1 MSMITLPSRP
11 DEREW
16 TLVLDGTSQ
25 LPLHARAEFEEDDDD
40 LYGDDD
46 DLGELEDDDLDVD
59 ELEDD
64 DFDTDLDV

>member
-16 TLVLDGTSQ
+16 TLVGAGTSQ
-25 LPLHARAEFEEDDDD
+25 PLHGRAEFEEDDDD